1 MRLSIKSL
9 IFACFTL
16 IIFYQTAFGE
26 ETEFY
31 CEQIDGSQFYY
42 DKDKIDYSS
51 GKVRIW
57 NSVVLSDIGREYV
70 NRNVDTN
77 GINPY
82 KIITYNEVDCKRRI
96 FRVLSVIFCGETKSI
111 LKNIDNP
118 SNRELVPNTCP
129 EELFNIIC
137 KMRR

>member
-9 IFACFTL
+9 ILVCFAL
-16 IIFYQTAFGE
+16 IIFYQTAFAE

-31 CEQIDGSQFYY
+31 CEQIDGSKFFY
-42 DKDKIDYSS
+42 DKNIDYSS
-51 GKVRIW
+51 GKIRVW
-57 NSVVLSDIGREYV
+57 NSVVLSEIGREYV
-70 NRNVDTN
+70 TRNVDTK

-82 KIITYNEVDCKRRI
+82 KIITYNEVDCKRGI

-118 SNRELVPNTCP
+118 PNRELVPNTCP

-137 KMRR
+137 KKRQ